1 MFSVSDMDT
10 IFEQLAQMERKH
22 TRDYYDELAMY
33 HAEKNPERA
42 ESIMG
47 LLLQEQARMEALQF
61 AQGVV
66 EHKMKSKG
74 YWAGSEAEKIN
85 ATTRKWAREQHRKS
99 LEKGE
104 Q

>member
-1 MFSVSDMDT
+1 MFNTSDMDT
-10 IFEQLAQMERKH
+10 IFEQLARMERKH
-22 TRDYYDELAMY
+22 TRDYYDELVMY

-66 EHKMKSKG
+66 EHKMKNKG
-74 YWAGSEAEKIN
+74 HWAGSEAEKIST
-85 ATTRKWAREQHRKS
+85 ATRKWAREQHRKS

-104 Q
+104 